1 MAKRKV
7 EDKTIRT
14 EYSFLDSESMSSRE
28 IRLAQEERR
37 KRRKVESE
45 KSAASKARRKA
56 VARRRRI
63 VMALLVL
70 IGVFVV
76 LTVGRSVVTLI
87 ELESEKAETQHKLA
101 QLERQQG
108 SLEEE
113 LLQVNTDEYVE
124 QQARSELKM
133 VKPGEIL
140 YLMTGE
146 GASEYLT
153 TDEENTEEAV
163 PAETGK
169 PTND

>member
-1 MAKRKV
+1 
-7 EDKTIRT
+7 
-14 EYSFLDSESMSSRE
+14 
-28 IRLAQEERR
+28 
-37 KRRKVESE
+37 
-45 KSAASKARRKA
+45 
-56 VARRRRI
+56 
-63 VMALLVL
+63 MALLVL

-87 ELESEKAETQHKLA
+87 ELESEKAETQRKLA